1 MIRRPP
7 RSTRTDTLFPYTTLF
22 RSVKDPA
29 EASDPQSANVDDPA
43 TEVEVSQPRSKQEV
57 MPALAVGVVVAA
69 DPPDLNA
76 RLDDWRHFLVEW
88 PFEVL
93 FAEQDDSLRLFLQ
106 GRSDNRKEVSVR
118 VATEH

>member
-1 MIRRPP
+1 MGRAGRLAAGQTRVSDRR
-7 RSTRTDTLFPYTTLF
+7 
-22 RSVKDPA
+22 VKDPT

-88 PFEVL
+88 HFEVI
-93 FAEQDDSLRLFLQ
+93 EI
-106 GRSDNRKEVSVR
+106 GRASCRER
-118 VATEH
+118 VCQYV